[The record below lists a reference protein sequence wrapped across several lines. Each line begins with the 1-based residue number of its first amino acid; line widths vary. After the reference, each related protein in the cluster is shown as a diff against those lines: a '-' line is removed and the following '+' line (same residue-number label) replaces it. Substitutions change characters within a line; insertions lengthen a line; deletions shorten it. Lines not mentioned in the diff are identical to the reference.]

1 MAKRHW
7 NIGIIRLF
15 NDVIYTE
22 ALAADTPGLTNGL
35 RYHLIDICVDELAKV
50 NAEADLQL
58 TEATFLDAL
67 EPFFGVSKNADDKNV
82 QKRVMDNVLLKFLNE
97 YSVVSETA
105 LDEEAD
111 DDDKALI
118 FNQVHVG
125 SVSDFIFQIASDPD
139 TDERY
144 RKSLYDMHKTYVRQV
159 RAAGTDVDI
168 NQYPMDEDDNEEED
182 DGDDNDT
189 GNMDDDGK
197 DDKKDIEDEMEATS
211 SERKKKKKKKSKKK
225 GDKEPVDEQSA
236 DAMEEKT
243 KSSKKKRKQKDNE
256 TEDAAPET
264 PKTKAD
270 ESTTKSTK
278 SSKKKRKKQQDSEQA
293 SEDNSDLI
301 TSHVETPKSSAS
313 KKKKKKKEKSP
324 PSVDPRSMLSPD
336 HQGASP
342 ENSDNEDDTDA
353 FAVSKRVSFGKMN
366 HCKSHKA
373 SIKAIK
379 NLDKERWD
387 TVSRTPLKGI
397 LRPM

>member
-1 MAKRHW
+1 
-7 NIGIIRLF
+7 
-15 NDVIYTE
+15 
-22 ALAADTPGLTNGL
+22 
-35 RYHLIDICVDELAKV
+35 
-50 NAEADLQL
+50 
-58 TEATFLDAL
+58 
-67 EPFFGVSKNADDKNV
+67 
-82 QKRVMDNVLLKFLNE
+82 MDNVLLKFLNE
-97 YSVVSETA
+97 YSVVSEMA

-111 DDDKALI
+111 DDDKALV

-168 NQYPMDEDDNEEED
+168 NQYPMDEDDNQEED

-211 SERKKKKKKKSKKK
+211 SEKKKKKKKKSKKK
-225 GDKEPVDEQSA
+225 NDKEPVDEQSA

-243 KSSKKKRKQKDNE
+243 KSSKKKRKQKDND

-264 PKTKAD
+264 PKAKAD
-270 ESTTKSTK
+270 DSTPKLSK
-278 SSKKKRKKQQDSEQA
+278 SSKKKRKKQHDSKP
-293 SEDNSDLI
+293 SGEDDSDLI
-301 TSHVETPKSSAS
+301 TSHVETPKPSSS

-379 NLDKERWD
+379 NLDKDRWD
-387 TVSRTPLKGI
+387 TASRTPDKGI
-397 LRPM
+397 LRPKGSSAIKSSEKKSSRKKKSKK